1 MTVENDRGVGFG
13 LFEILL
19 QMGIKP
25 EQIDEALNNSLDFMI
40 ENYKHQSKE
49 VVHFFERY
57 KRLEDDVIRENIRTS
72 GVHLEKSSYM
82 ESQRKLANSF
92 HEIMEVMS
100 KLPKF

>member
-1 MTVENDRGVGFG
+1 LTDYRNKESFNTIDIEAGFIREVPG
-13 LFEILL
+13 RFSGINGCRFLFSN
-19 QMGIKP
+19 QWV
-25 EQIDEALNNSLDFMI
+25 DNSI
-40 ENYKHQSKE
+40 GP
-49 VVHFFERY
+49 FFERY
-57 KRLEDDVIRENIRTS
+57 KRLEDDVIQENIRTS

>member
-1 MTVENDRGVGFG
+1 
-13 LFEILL
+13 
-19 QMGIKP
+19 
-25 EQIDEALNNSLDFMI
+25 MI

-49 VVHFFERY
+49 EVHFFERY

-72 GVHLEKSSYM
+72 SVHLEKSSYM